1 MASFLLKGF
10 MMKIYFV
17 TAHWRHYGMCAG
29 VVRAWSKTNA
39 KHIMHQK
46 YKRDFELKNFS
57 ALEIEPEGKE
67 ELIDDVDYME

>member
-1 MASFLLKGF
+1 
-10 MMKIYFV
+10 
-17 TAHWRHYGMCAG
+17 MCAG

>member
-1 MASFLLKGF
+1 